1 MKDSST
7 LGPKSEVHCIL
18 IANLASTARH
28 VSLTRVYKCVLTVIL
43 CVVEHC
49 LCPVLHLAGHPCPCV
64 HYQTPVG
71 GQLPQL
77 DQGVLPTGQN
87 ILKQTNRSQY
97 YRHTHMIQYNQK
109 YSSIS
114 NQTFRNINNHGTYF
128 FPMYMIQFSVDY
140 QKYICIK

>member
-28 VSLTRVYKCVLTVIL
+28 VSLTRVYMCELTVIL

-49 LCPVLHLAGHPCPCV
+49 LCPVLHLAGHPRPCV

-97 YRHTHMIQYNQK
+97 YRHTHMIQYKLIIMELN
-109 YSSIS
+109 
-114 NQTFRNINNHGTYF
+114 
-128 FPMYMIQFSVDY
+128 FPHVHDTV
-140 QKYICIK
+140 

>member
-28 VSLTRVYKCVLTVIL
+28 VSLTRVYMCVLTVIL

-97 YRHTHMIQYNQK
+97 YKHIWYRTIRNTQALAIKHSEILIIMELIFSPCTW
-109 YSSIS
+109 YSL
-114 NQTFRNINNHGTYF
+114 
-128 FPMYMIQFSVDY
+128 V
-140 QKYICIK
+140 